1 MSKVTPASG
10 AHVAHLTDGVSV
22 FRAVLTVFLPFAGG
36 YFLSYLFR
44 SINAVIAPQLVS
56 EIGLTAGDLGL
67 LTSAYFLVFA
77 AFQLPLG
84 LLLDRFG
91 PRRVQSVLL
100 LSAAVGAAVFSV
112 GEDLGQLL
120 LARALIGLGV
130 AGGLMASYKAIT
142 LWFPSDRWAM
152 VNGWFLG
159 MGGLGAVAATAP
171 TEAALQYTD
180 WRGIF
185 MMLCAITVVA
195 SGVIFVVVPERK
207 TVAQRQTVMDQLR
220 GLGSVYRDPL
230 FWRLAPVVSASLAAS
245 MGVQSLWAGPWLRDV
260 AGFDRGAVANSL
272 FGLAM
277 AMTVGF
283 IAIGTVSD
291 FLRRRGISTLKMM
304 GAVLLL
310 LYGSQ
315 VVIVFELLPDMI
327 LPWLLFGFTGSV
339 CNVSYAHL
347 SRHFPIEL
355 AGRANTALNLVT
367 FMSVFLTQY
376 GIGVIIDQYPT
387 TESGGYLPEAYRAGL
402 GTFLVIQLAAYLW
415 FLLASWRVSR
425 TGNDA

>member
-1 MSKVTPASG
+1 MSKVTPAAG
-10 AHVAHLTDGVSV
+10 AHAAHLTDGVSV
-22 FRAVLTVFLPFAGG
+22 LRAVLTVFLPFAGG

-91 PRRVQSVLL
+91 PRRVQSALL
-100 LSAAVGAAVFSV
+100 LSAAIGAAVFSV

-120 LARALIGLGV
+120 LGRALIGLGV

-171 TEAALQYTD
+171 TEAVLQYTD

-185 MMLCAITVVA
+185 MMLCAVTVIA
-195 SGVIFVVVPERK
+195 AGVIFAVVPERK
-207 TVAQRQTVMDQLR
+207 TAAQRQTVMDQIR
-220 GLGSVYRDPL
+220 GLGGVYRDPL
-230 FWRLAPVVSASLAAS
+230 FWRLAPVASASLAVN
-245 MGVQSLWAGPWLRDV
+245 MGIQSLWAGPWLRDV
-260 AGFDRGAVANSL
+260 AGFDRGAVANGL

-283 IAIGTVSD
+283 IVIGTVSD
-291 FLRRRGISTLKMM
+291 YLRRRGLSTLKMM
-304 GAVLLL
+304 GIVLLV
-310 LYGSQ
+310 LYGAQ

-355 AGRANTALNLVT
+355 AGRANTALNLLT

-376 GIGVIIDQYPT
+376 GIGVIIDQYPP
-387 TESGGYLPEAYRAGL
+387 TESGGYLPEAYRAGF
-402 GTFLVIQLAAYLW
+402 GTFLVIQLAAYFW
-415 FLLASWRVSR
+415 FLLASWRVGR
-425 TGNDA
+425 TGDGA